1 MPLQMHMTAQTNK
14 ICLPVQD
21 AAEER
26 WGDAT
31 TDESDSELTHYRSK
45 RAEALEASA
54 SVFADASEE
63 YGSLPAVKDRLE
75 KWKQQ
80 QPGAYA
86 DAYMNLSVPAVMAPF
101 VRLELLRWDPLFGS
115 STGWLTLPCAS
126 MWEIPSDMYPTAPL
140 LHRIVMQSCAS
151 TLRNK
156 KQQWHGAAALMVFE
170 TLQSCQC
177 NTFLC
182 HTQTAALRCHTEIEQ
197 LAQLCCLHAAGMLS
211 NFCKAATET
220 LSSLYT

>member
-1 MPLQMHMTAQTNK
+1 MEHS
-14 ICLPVQD
+14 IYCLLVQD

-54 SVFADASEE
+54 SVFADATEE
-63 YGSLPAVKDRLE
+63 YGSLAAVKDRLE

-86 DAYMNLSVPAVMAPF
+86 DAYMSLSVPAVMAPF

-115 STGWLTLPCAS
+115 STGWHTFSSYETSFLIC
-126 MWEIPSDMYPTAPL
+126 APL
-140 LHRIVMQSCAS
+140 HHFSKEYSCGRSKEFLCNHVHLQRAAVGTVLLPSWPAKLPTLHYPHCPPAS
-151 TLRNK
+151 
-156 KQQWHGAAALMVFE
+156 
-170 TLQSCQC
+170 
-177 NTFLC
+177 FLC
-182 HTQTAALRCHTEIEQ
+182 HT
-197 LAQLCCLHAAGMLS
+197 
-211 NFCKAATET
+211 
-220 LSSLYT
+220 

>member
-1 MPLQMHMTAQTNK
+1 MTSVKIRTIQRRLAWPSRRDDTHRSRNSLK
-14 ICLPVQD
+14 ICLLVQD

-86 DAYMNLSVPAVMAPF
+86 DAYMSLSVPAVMAPF
-101 VRLELLRWDPLFGS
+101 VRLELLRWDPLFVS
-115 STGWLTLPCAS
+115 STGWHTSPCAF
-126 MWEIPSDMYPTAPL
+126 MWALPSEK
-140 LHRIVMQSCAS
+140 
-151 TLRNK
+151 N
-156 KQQWHGAAALMVFE
+156 
-170 TLQSCQC
+170 
-177 NTFLC
+177 
-182 HTQTAALRCHTEIEQ
+182 
-197 LAQLCCLHAAGMLS
+197 
-211 NFCKAATET
+211 
-220 LSSLYT
+220 